1 MQFELDDD
9 LVAVRDLT
17 EKIFGD
23 RAEVERVRAVEAD
36 EGGYDREL
44 WRVLADAGVLGIP
57 LPEEAG
63 GAGMGMLGLVTLLE
77 QQGRRVA
84 PVPVWAA
91 LATAALPIA
100 HFGTREQVER
110 WLPRLLDGSVVLSG
124 AFDPPTGRAVTV
136 TAEEDGGSL
145 RLSGHL
151 AAVPA
156 AGVAAAVLVP
166 AGLPSGETAVV
177 LVPTDLPGVTVS
189 PLEVTSR
196 ENYAAVALDGVVVS
210 DDGVLPGDG
219 AEIARWTR
227 RRARVALAAVQLG
240 VCSEALQMTARY
252 TSERVQFGRPLSTNQ
267 AVAVRAADAYLDT
280 ESIRLSTQRAAWL
293 MDQGREEE
301 AEAAALVA
309 KWWASRGGLR
319 AVHATQHL
327 HGGIG
332 ADIDYPIH
340 RYFLWGRQVAFTL
353 GSADATSVELG
364 DALEH
369 GGDIGAPA

>member
-1 MQFELDDD
+1 MQFDLDHD

-17 EKIFGD
+17 AKIFGD
-23 RAEVERVRAVEAD
+23 RTEVERVRDVEAR
-36 EGGYDREL
+36 EGGFDRSL
-44 WRVLADAGVLGIP
+44 WGVLADAGVLGIP

-84 PVPVWAA
+84 PVPLWAA
-91 LATAALPIA
+91 LATAALPLA
-100 HFGTREQVER
+100 RFGTPDQVRR
-110 WLPRLLDGSVVLSG
+110 WLPGLLDGSTVLTG

-136 TAEEDGGSL
+136 TAAEEGDSL
-145 RLSGHL
+145 RLTGQL
-151 AAVPA
+151 TAVPA
-156 AGVAAAVLVP
+156 APVAAAVLVVV
-166 AGLPSGETAVV
+166 GLPSGGTAVV
-177 LVPTDLPGVTVS
+177 LLPTDRPGVTIDSVD
-189 PLEVTSR
+189 VTSR
-196 ENYAAVALDGVVVS
+196 ESYGAVALDDVLVPVE
-210 DDGVLPGDG
+210 DVLPGDG

-227 RRARVALAAVQLG
+227 RRARVALSAVQLG
-240 VCSEALQMTARY
+240 VCSEALRMTARY

-280 ESIRLSTQRAAWL
+280 DSIRLTTQRAAWL
-293 MDQGREEE
+293 MDQGREDE

-309 KWWASRGGLR
+309 KWWAARGGLR

-340 RYFLWGRQVAFTL
+340 RYFLWGRQMTFTL
-353 GSADATSVELG
+353 GGADAVGMELG
-364 DALEH
+364 DALEP